1 MVSRFSAASEAS
13 NSLWR
18 LRRNV
23 GGATSNWPK
32 GQADQIVG
40 RHPLL
45 DVQKDFFSE
54 LLAACY
60 PHVSSDGS
68 RARGELAVSCR
79 DWPRVVTGMRTC
91 VVISASRQ

>member
-1 MVSRFSAASEAS
+1 MCV
-13 NSLWR
+13 
-18 LRRNV
+18 LR
-23 GGATSNWPK
+23 
-32 GQADQIVG
+32 I
-40 RHPLL
+40 
-45 DVQKDFFSE
+45 DFFSE

-68 RARGELAVSCR
+68 RAWGELAVSCR